1 MIRTKTVLKILPYVA
16 GALFA
21 GMWAAA
27 FEVSSE
33 LSVMENAGLSLYHD
47 PVDVQVFWF
56 QSKACM
62 ILPPDNYQSNCT
74 QVSGVGVITILTILL
89 MAVIIAYMIL
99 RRKNERARSLTGT
112 SRYRAM
118 KR

>member
-1 MIRTKTVLKILPYVA
+1 MIRTKIALKILPYVA

-27 FEVSSE
+27 YEVSSE
-33 LSVMENAGLSLYHD
+33 LSGMENAGLNQYHD
-47 PVDVQVFWF
+47 PVDVKVFWF

-74 QVSGVGVITILTILL
+74 HISGVGMITILTILL

-99 RRKNERARSLTGT
+99 RRKSERKSSHTGT
-112 SRYRAM
+112 SRYSA
-118 KR
+118 

>member
-1 MIRTKTVLKILPYVA
+1 MIRTKIVLKILPYVA

-74 QVSGVGVITILTILL
+74 HVSGVGVITILTILL

-99 RRKNERARSLTGT
+99 RRKNERTKSLTGT

>member
-1 MIRTKTVLKILPYVA
+1 
-16 GALFA
+16 
-21 GMWAAA
+21 
-27 FEVSSE
+27 
-33 LSVMENAGLSLYHD
+33 MENAGLSLYHD

-74 QVSGVGVITILTILL
+74 HVSGVGVITILTILL

-99 RRKNERARSLTGT
+99 RRKNEGTRSLTGT